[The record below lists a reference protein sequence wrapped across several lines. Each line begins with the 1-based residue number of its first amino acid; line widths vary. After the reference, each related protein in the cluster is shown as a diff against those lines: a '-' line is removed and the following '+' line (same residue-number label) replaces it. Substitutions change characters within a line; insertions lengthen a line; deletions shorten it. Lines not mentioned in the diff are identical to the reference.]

1 MTTDAADL
9 IQHLTNTGKTLC
21 TVESCTGGL
30 VFSTLTAI
38 SGASAVLDRGFI
50 TYSNQAKQDMVGV
63 DTETLAK
70 FGAVS
75 QQTAAEM
82 AKGGLKAAATDLS
95 VSLTGIAGPG
105 GGTDDKPV
113 GLVWISACDKT
124 GQQVTTEHHFSG
136 GRQQIR
142 QAACAAAIKLL
153 RSLSAD

>member
-1 MTTDAADL
+1 MSTNAADL
-9 IQHLTNTGKTLC
+9 IEHLAEKGKTLC

-38 SGASAVLDRGFI
+38 AGASAVLDRGFI

-63 DTETLAK
+63 APETLIQ

-82 AKGGLKAAATDLS
+82 AKGGQRTAGTDLS

-105 GGTDDKPV
+105 GGTQDKPV
-113 GLVWISACDKT
+113 GLIWISACTND
-124 GQQVTTEHHFSG
+124 GRQITERYQFSG
-136 GRQQIR
+136 DRQKIR
-142 QAACAAAIKLL
+142 QAACDAALNLL
-153 RSLSAD
+153 QKISAG